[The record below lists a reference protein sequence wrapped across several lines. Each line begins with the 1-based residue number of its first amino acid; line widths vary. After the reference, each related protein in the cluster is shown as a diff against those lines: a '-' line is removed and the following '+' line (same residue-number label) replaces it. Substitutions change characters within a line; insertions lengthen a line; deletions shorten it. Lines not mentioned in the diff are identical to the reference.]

1 MKPVRPLSPRQ
12 TQILNLAAAGN
23 TDKEIAVITGVSIG
37 TLRTYWDRM
46 RQRYDARSRSE
57 VIAKALVKPE
67 FSDLAQYMLVKLPLY
82 IWTAQPDGQVD
93 FCNEWFAKV
102 ADVPQEE
109 TLRDGFLAVIAPE
122 AREQA
127 EAEWKAARF
136 AGLPFETLV
145 PLRCGAETYRT
156 HKVRLL
162 PLRTQEGI
170 ISKWIGY
177 GRELAENADDQMV
190 RFLMSILK

>member
-1 MKPVRPLSPRQ
+1 MQSDRQLSPRQ
-12 TQILNLAAAGN
+12 AQILNLAAAGN

-57 VIAKALVKPE
+57 VIAKAFVRPE
-67 FSDLAQYMLVKLPLY
+67 FSDMAQYMLIKLPLF
-82 IWTAQPDGQVD
+82 IWTAEPDGKVD
-93 FCNEWFAKV
+93 FCNEWFSKV
-102 ADVPQEE
+102 AGVSQEE
-109 TLRDGFLAVIAPE
+109 VLGEGFLAVIAPQE
-122 AREQA
+122 KEDAVKGWLIARQQ
-127 EAEWKAARF
+127 
-136 AGLPFETLV
+136 GVPFEALV
-145 PLRCGAETYRT
+145 SLRCGPDTYRT

-162 PLRTQEGI
+162 PLRTPEGL

-190 RFLMSILK
+190 KFLMSILK